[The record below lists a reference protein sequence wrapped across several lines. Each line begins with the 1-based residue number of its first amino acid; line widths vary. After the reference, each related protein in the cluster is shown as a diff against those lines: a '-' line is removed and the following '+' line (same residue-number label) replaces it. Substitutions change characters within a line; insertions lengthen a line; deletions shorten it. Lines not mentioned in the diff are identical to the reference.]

1 MGQTTSWRGIERNG
15 VWRNLVSPGNRT
27 VHTPEEQAR
36 FESLLVADLRMT
48 AARYPAGQR
57 QRKQPDL
64 DRDAAAEADR
74 PADNHE
80 AVATAA
86 VTVGKGLPVRPT
98 GQRCSLSGKQGVG
111 YARTALAWDD
121 RCDPPP
127 VSAGGSPYS
136 TVYLGAS

>member
-57 QRKQPDL
+57 
-64 DRDAAAEADR
+64 
-74 PADNHE
+74 
-80 AVATAA
+80 
-86 VTVGKGLPVRPT
+86 
-98 GQRCSLSGKQGVG
+98 
-111 YARTALAWDD
+111 LA
-121 RCDPPP
+121 
-127 VSAGGSPYS
+127 
-136 TVYLGAS
+136 